1 MEKQLLIAPSAKKSL
16 ERKYDFKS
24 KKFCPHPR
32 IYARY
37 ASKAANAVTPNP
49 IGLSIEAQ
57 FRTTNVKLQV

>member
-1 MEKQLLIAPSAKKSL
+1 MLH
-16 ERKYDFKS
+16 
-24 KKFCPHPR
+24 KKFCSHPR

>member
-24 KKFCPHPR
+24 KKFCSYSR
-32 IYARY
+32 IYARN

-49 IGLSIEAQ
+49 IGLSMKPN
-57 FRTTNVKLQV
+57 FVLQM